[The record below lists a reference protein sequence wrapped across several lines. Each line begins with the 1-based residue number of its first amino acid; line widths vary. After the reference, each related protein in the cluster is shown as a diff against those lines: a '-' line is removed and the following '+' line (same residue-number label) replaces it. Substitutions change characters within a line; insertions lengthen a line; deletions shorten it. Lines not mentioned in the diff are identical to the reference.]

1 LAGRL
6 PGLGGGARAAA
17 TAAGGRLSVAMSAP
31 NLPVPLCVDLDGTLI
46 HSDMLLESALLL
58 LKRNPFYAFRF
69 LLWLLE
75 GKAVLK
81 AEIASRVRLNPAA
94 LPYNR
99 ELSSWLQA
107 ERKAGRSLWLCTAAD
122 VRLAEA
128 VAKHLDI
135 FDGVIAS
142 DGQTN
147 LAGNSKAARLVER
160 FGERGFDYCGNERR
174 DLTVWRHA
182 NGAIVTNG
190 GPKLERDAASSA
202 PVLHVFPSRG
212 GTLRAVIRA
221 LRPHQWAKNALI
233 FVPLLAAHGAG
244 NAESL
249 IDVVLATIAF
259 CLCASS
265 VYVLNDLLDLEADRA
280 HPRKSKRPFAAGTLS
295 ISAGLALVPCLLGA
309 SIVLAVFLPERFQ
322 LVFATYYVVTVAYS
336 FYLKGRVIVDA
347 LTLAGLYTL
356 RIIAGAAAASV
367 PLSFWLLLFSIFLF
381 LSLAFVKRFAEL
393 DSLRRQ
399 QRLRAAGRGY
409 HVEDLPVLQSLGTAA
424 GYLSVLVLALYI
436 NSPAIE
442 GLYRQPKL
450 IWLLCVLMLYWISR
464 VWMKAQ
470 RGEMH
475 DDPVVFA
482 LKDRISVAVGVLAVV
497 TVALAI

>member
-1 LAGRL
+1 MAVSATTLA
-6 PGLGGGARAAA
+6 
-17 TAAGGRLSVAMSAP
+17 
-31 NLPVPLCVDLDGTLI
+31 VPLCVDLDGTLI
-46 HSDMLLESALLL
+46 YSDTLLESALLL
-58 LKRNPFYAFRF
+58 IKRNPLNMVRL
-69 LLWLLE
+69 LLWLLR
-75 GKAVLK
+75 GRAVLK
-81 AEIASRVRLNPAA
+81 AEIASRVTLNPAA

-99 ELSSWLQA
+99 EFVSWLES
-107 ERKAGRSLWLCTAAD
+107 ERAGGRSVWLCTAAN

-128 VAKHLDI
+128 VAGHLGV

-142 DGQTN
+142 DDRTN
-147 LAGNSKAARLVER
+147 LAGDSKAARLVER

-174 DLTVWRHA
+174 DLKVWRHA
-182 NGAIVTNG
+182 NGAIVANG
-190 GPKLERDAASSA
+190 GPALERDAAACA
-202 PVLHVFPSRG
+202 PVLQAFPSRG
-212 GTLRAVIRA
+212 GALRATFRA
-221 LRPHQWAKNALI
+221 IRPHQWAKNALI
-233 FVPLLAAHGAG
+233 FVPLLAAHSAG
-244 NAESL
+244 NPRSL
-249 IDVVLATIAF
+249 IDVALATIAF

-295 ISAGLALVPCLLGA
+295 IGAGLALVPVLLGT
-309 SIVLAVFLPERFQ
+309 SIGIAALLPVRFEM
-322 LVFATYYVVTVAYS
+322 VFATYYVVTLAYS
-336 FYLKGRVIVDA
+336 FSLKGRVIVDA
-347 LTLAGLYTL
+347 MALAGLYTL

-367 PLSFWLLLFSIFLF
+367 PLSFWLLLFSVFLF

-442 GLYRQPKL
+442 GLYRRPKL

-482 LKDRISVAVGVLAVV
+482 LKDRNSLVVGVLAVI
-497 TVALAI
+497 TVLLAI